1 MENMNVIIITALVT
15 LIVTVIAGIAVE
27 YFKNIKAKIKYSV
40 RESIPIELNGKK
52 IGANIIDISNPS
64 SKTVKDIT
72 LKIQAIGVEIR
83 NGGINTTVGLDYNLI
98 ENNDTI
104 EVKIPFLKSKD
115 MLSITTILENEYS
128 IPNKPNVTIR
138 SPDNF
143 KTIIENDNQDKFS
156 IMSFLPALIAAATV
170 GASLSI
176 VNIYMSRDQS
186 VTLVLSASLVDLP
199 DLAEKYITSTGI
211 HYYNQGPYIYAL
223 AKNSKDPLE
232 RKKYIAF
239 LINTIDTAEN
249 INSGSKAALSFFI
262 AKIYKLQEDHN
273 NSQLWYIKSKD
284 ANSNEYA
291 NLINYYKNE
300 NSLVPNV
307 PVGNAD

>member
-1 MENMNVIIITALVT
+1 MENMNVIIITALIT
-15 LIVTVIAGIAVE
+15 LVVTVIGGIAVE
-27 YFKNIKAKIKYSV
+27 YFKNIQAKIKYSV

-98 ENNDTI
+98 ENDDAI

-115 MLSITTILENEYS
+115 ILSITTILENEHS

-143 KTIIENDNQDKFS
+143 KTILENDYQDKSS
-156 IMSFLPALIAAATV
+156 IISFLPALIAAATV

-176 VNIYMSRDQS
+176 FNNYISRDQS
-186 VTLVLSASLVDLP
+186 ATLVLSASLVDLP
-199 DLAEKYITSTGI
+199 NLAEKYTSSTGI
-211 HYYNQGPYIYAL
+211 HYYNQGPYIYVL

-239 LINTIDTAEN
+239 LINTIDSADG
-249 INSGSKAALSFFI
+249 INSHSKAALAFFI

-273 NSQLWYIKSKD
+273 NSRLWYIKSKD
-284 ANSNEYA
+284 ANSDEYE
-291 NLINYYKNE
+291 NLLNYYQNE
-300 NSLVPNV
+300 K
-307 PVGNAD
+307 